1 MYSKPTFL
9 FPFLLLSFLFS
20 CNHSNTE
27 EVQKDEPP
35 VKTISNLPADF
46 YNQLVNQ
53 TTQIDFIFHDLPIS
67 LNFYE
72 KKSIIQ
78 MLDFMDRNTEI
89 QPLSQCKPQALV
101 IFTSTSDAIAKAE
114 LFFEENCTYFGF
126 YSDDFKHYKYI
137 VPINEKGLDY
147 FTKVVSSAR
156 SNN

>member
-1 MYSKPTFL
+1 MHCKFKFL
-9 FPFLLLSFLFS
+9 YPIFLLSFLVS
-20 CNHSNTE
+20 CNNSNTE
-27 EVQKDEPP
+27 IEQNEETL

-53 TTQIDFIFHDLPIS
+53 TAQIDFIFHDLPIS

-78 MLDFMDRNTEI
+78 MLDFMDRNKEI
-89 QPLSQCKPQALV
+89 QPGNCKPQALV
-101 IFTSTSDAIAKAE
+101 IFTSSTDAIAKAE
-114 LFFEENCTYFGF
+114 FFFDENCTYFAF
-126 YSDDFKHYKYI
+126 YNDDFKHYKYI

-156 SNN
+156 SNNK